1 MTWYNAN
8 GDPAPTSVRIERD
21 GKLVWLMN
29 PAANAE
35 WREANGYV
43 YDTKPTPPPTPP
55 EPRTIYT
62 KLEIRRA
69 MRSLGIEGKLNA
81 LLEGSPTF
89 AADWQDAQEI
99 NLEDPVLVEAL
110 AAGSITQEEI
120 EAIRHVID
128 EVESETEAA
137 EEAD

>member
-21 GKLVWLMN
+21 GKQVWLMN
-29 PAANAE
+29 PSADAE
-35 WREANGYV
+35 WREANGYT
-43 YDTKPTPPPTPP
+43 YDTKPIQPPPPP
-55 EPRTIYT
+55 EPRTIFT

-99 NLEDPVLVEAL
+99 NLEDPVLIEAL

-120 EAIRHVID
+120 EAIRHAID
-128 EVESETEAA
+128 EVEDAGDN
-137 EEAD
+137 AD